1 MMWPDLNRIS
11 RINGIKVRKGKKN
24 NCRSNINKKFLLM
37 GPIKTRDL
45 FPKEIHDC
53 GRFNT

>member
-1 MMWPDLNRIS
+1 MWPDLNRIS
-11 RINGIKVRKGKKN
+11 RINGIKVRKGKKK
-24 NCRSNINKKFLLM
+24 NCRSNINKSFLIM